1 MAEKNTLL
9 RAFNTHLF
17 ELLDDIICIFPEN
30 KDIQA
35 AKLSFQT
42 IKRANPTA
50 IIKVWYSYIYV
61 PYHEE
66 IEKENVQFFLEKD
79 YSQDVSKLANSNDIV
94 KIIDTLREPLMNM
107 TDSEKQFT
115 IKYLQ
120 NLNKVSMLYNSA

>member
-1 MAEKNTLL
+1 MADKSTLL
-9 RAFNTHLF
+9 RAFNSHLF
-17 ELLDDIICIFPEN
+17 ELLDDIIRIFPDN

-42 IKRANPTA
+42 IKKANPTA
-50 IIKVWYSYIYV
+50 IIKVWYSYIYI

-79 YSQDVSKLANSNDIV
+79 YSQDVSTLANSKEIV
-94 KIIDTLREPLMNM
+94 KIIDTLRGPVSNM
-107 TDSEKQFT
+107 TDAEKQFT

-120 NLNKVSMLYNSA
+120 NLNKVSMLYTNA